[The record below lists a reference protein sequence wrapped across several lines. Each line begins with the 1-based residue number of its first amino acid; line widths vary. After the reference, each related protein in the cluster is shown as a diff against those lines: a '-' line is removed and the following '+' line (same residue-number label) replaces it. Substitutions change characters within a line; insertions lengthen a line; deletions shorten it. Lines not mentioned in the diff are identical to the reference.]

1 MPKLFEQ
8 QIMERDSKKELEEEI
23 HKAAANLK
31 KRPAVL
37 WEKLST
43 A

>member
-1 MPKLFEQ
+1 MK
-8 QIMERDSKKELEEEI
+8 RDSKKELGEEI